1 VRRASVA
8 LRRAFGRNANSAS
21 LATQGPGF
29 DSAVKSQDRGS
40 ARDSRGPGASM
51 YRNLFSVAALTLLS
65 RATGFVRDVMLG
77 ALLGAGLLADAFV
90 VAFRLPNHFRAIFG
104 EGAFNAA
111 YVPCYSQ
118 ILAKEGKEASR
129 RFASQIFTLL
139 LASQI
144 ILLALALAFTP
155 QLIDV
160 LAPGFRANPEKF
172 ATAVTLTRITFP
184 YLLFITLVT
193 LQSGTLNAQRR
204 FTAAAFAPVLL
215 NVVMILFLAVAFL
228 FPNAGIAAAA
238 GVTVSGVCQF
248 VLTFWALWR
257 IGIHE
262 RLVRVVWSSEVRH
275 FFAVLGPAVIG
286 SAGVQ
291 LALFAD
297 TIIGAMLP
305 TGGVSSI
312 YYADR
317 IYQLPIGVIG
327 IAAGTVLLPEMSRRL
342 ASGDHGG
349 AYHAQNRTMALS
361 IALAAPCFVAFIMI
375 PDVIM
380 RGVFLR
386 GAFTEQAAEAS
397 AAVLTAYGFGL
408 LAIVLI
414 RSAVASFQAVGDT
427 RTPMLISLF
436 AVAINIGLKI
446 LLFRRLGA
454 PGLATAT
461 AVGAWINLAL
471 LLVIAIA
478 RGLMR
483 PDWVLGKTAAV
494 TSVACFVLSLFALS
508 FIMPAA
514 EFAGR
519 IGRFENEIEL
529 LLLLAGGALVY
540 ALVLGF
546 GLYVSGVRLR
556 RAAPA

>member
-1 VRRASVA
+1 
-8 LRRAFGRNANSAS
+8 
-21 LATQGPGF
+21 
-29 DSAVKSQDRGS
+29 
-40 ARDSRGPGASM
+40 M

-77 ALLGAGLLADAFV
+77 AVLGAGLLADAFV

-118 ILAKEGKEASR
+118 ILTKRGKGAAR
-129 RFASQIFTLL
+129 HFASQIFSLL
-139 LASQI
+139 LASQVA
-144 ILLALALAFTP
+144 LLVLALAFTP
-155 QLIDV
+155 QFIDV
-160 LAPGFRANPEKF
+160 LAPGFRENPQKF
-172 ATAVTLTRITFP
+172 ALAVTLTRITFP
-184 YLLFITLVT
+184 YLLLITLVT
-193 LQSGTLNAQRR
+193 LQSGTLNAQGR
-204 FTAAAFAPVLL
+204 FVAATFSQTLL
-215 NVVMILFLAVAFL
+215 SVVMILFLALAFL
-228 FPNAGIAAAA
+228 FPNAGIAAAV

-248 VLTFWALWR
+248 LLTFAALWR
-257 IGIHE
+257 ISSHE
-262 RLVRVVWSSEVRH
+262 RLVIDVWSKEVRH
-275 FFAVLGPAVIG
+275 FFVVLGPAVIG

-297 TIIGAMLP
+297 TIIGSMLP

-342 ASGDHGG
+342 AGGDHGG

-397 AAVLTAYGFGL
+397 AAVLSAYGFGL

-414 RSAVASFQAVGDT
+414 RSAVASFQAVRDT

-436 AVAINIGLKI
+436 AVAINIGLKV
-446 LLFRRLGA
+446 LLFRKMGA

-461 AVGAWINLAL
+461 AVGAWINFAL
-471 LLVIAIA
+471 LLVVAIG

-494 TSVACFVLSLFALS
+494 TSLASFALS
-508 FIMPAA
+508 VFALWFTLPAA
-514 EFAGR
+514 ELALRF
-519 IGRFENEIEL
+519 GRFENEIEL

-540 ALVLGF
+540 APLLGA
-546 GLYVSGVRLR
+546 GLHLSGVRLK
-556 RAAPA
+556 RAAVA

>member
-1 VRRASVA
+1 
-8 LRRAFGRNANSAS
+8 
-21 LATQGPGF
+21 
-29 DSAVKSQDRGS
+29 
-40 ARDSRGPGASM
+40 M
-51 YRNLFSVAALTLLS
+51 YKNLFSVAALTLLS
-65 RATGFVRDVMLG
+65 RAAGFVRDVMLG
-77 ALLGAGLLADAFV
+77 ALLGAGLLADAFY
-90 VAFRLPNHFRAIFG
+90 VAFRLPNHFRAIFA

-118 ILAKEGKEASR
+118 ILAKGGKEAAR

-144 ILLALALAFTP
+144 LLLALALAFMP
-155 QLIDV
+155 QVIDV
-160 LAPGFRANPEKF
+160 LAPGFRDNPQKF
-172 ATAVTLTRITFP
+172 AMAVTLTRITFP
-184 YLLFITLVT
+184 YLLFVTLVT
-193 LQSGTLNAQRR
+193 LQSGTLNAQGR
-204 FTAAAFAPVLL
+204 FIASTLAQMLL
-215 NVVMILFLAVAFL
+215 NVVMILFLALAYR
-228 FPNAGIAAAA
+228 FPNAGVAAAV
-238 GVTVSGVCQF
+238 GVTVSGFCQF
-248 VLTFWALWR
+248 LLTFFALWR

-262 RLVRVVWSSEVRH
+262 RLALRVWSKEVRN
-275 FFAVLGPAVIG
+275 FFVVLGPAVIG

-297 TIIGAMLP
+297 TIIASMLP

-361 IALAAPCFVAFIMI
+361 IAIAAPCFVAFIMI

-386 GAFTEQAAEAS
+386 GAFTERAAEAA

-408 LAIVLI
+408 VAIVLI
-414 RSAVASFQAVGDT
+414 RSAVASFQAVRDT

-436 AVAINIGLKI
+436 AVAINIGLKL
-446 LLFRRLGA
+446 LLFRKMGA

-461 AVGAWINLAL
+461 AVGAWINLVL
-471 LLVIAIA
+471 LLAVAVG

-494 TSVACFVLSLFALS
+494 TALASFALS
-508 FIMPAA
+508 VFALSCTWPAA
-514 EFAGR
+514 ELAAH
-519 IGRFENEIEL
+519 IGRLENVIEL
-529 LLLLAGGALVY
+529 LLLLAGGGLVY
-540 ALVLGF
+540 ALVLGA
-546 GLYVSGVRLR
+546 GLHLSGVRLK
-556 RAAPA
+556 RAAA